1 MPKIKM
7 PARSF
12 YDRTHDVKGD
22 VNMGRMYPILHE
34 EVNPGDTF
42 SERAEVLF
50 RMNPM
55 IYPIMHEITAY
66 LRFFFV
72 RDWTIFP
79 DFDEM
84 ISKGPDGESDVT
96 LPMNGANYTVAVGSN
111 EDWLNI
117 NPGVYDADSFNTM
130 AKRAFNKCYNDWY
143 RPQNQVPDEIDLES
157 QADLYTTWEK
167 DLFTGTLPFTQRGPQ
182 VVLPLGSA
190 AGPLPIKYADNDGY
204 VYLGRGKTA
213 RVNLGSSSSPSYF
226 NVYGIGISG
235 KASLEASTALAPY
248 TRIDGYSNGTYPNTD
263 MHYSAAGSKTLAP
276 FIVNNISGSGTSSTS
291 AETDFAWSTLYADPA
306 ALNSVSINDWRMYM
320 QVQAW
325 LELNALGG
333 VRYPELV
340 LAHFG
345 VVTPDARV
353 ERAEY
358 LGSMKVPIVVSEV
371 LQTSSTDSTSPQGN
385 LAGHGIGANAR
396 SIFKRSFTEHGW
408 IIGILTIVPKSG
420 YQQGIPIEYQRE
432 SALDFTWPLFTR
444 LGMRDMPIKTL
455 FTGAYL
461 DANGHI
467 TTPENGTWTPVAD
480 PDATFGYYTIYDE
493 LRYKSNSVHGKFRTN
508 LSYIH
513 LNRIFETAPTL
524 SQQFVECHPQ
534 TDRIKAVTTEAD
546 GNIQIVHRL
555 KCYRELPKNPTP
567 WHF

>member
-22 VNMGRMYPILHE
+22 IDMGKMYPVLHE

-42 SERAEVLF
+42 SLNSEILL

-55 IYPIMHEITAY
+55 IYPVMHEMTAY
-66 LRFFFV
+66 LRCFFV
-72 RDWTIFP
+72 RDWTI
-79 DFDEM
+79 DDTFDEM
-84 ISKGPDGESDVT
+84 ISKGPDGESTET
-96 LPMNGANYTVAVGSN
+96 LPMNGANYTVALGSP

-117 NPGVYDADSFNTM
+117 NPGVYDADSFNLM
-130 AKRAFNKCYNDWY
+130 PLRAYNKVYNDWY
-143 RPQNQVPDEIDLES
+143 RPQNQVPDEVDLDD
-157 QADLYTTWEK
+157 QNMKYTTWEK

-182 VVLPLGSA
+182 VILPLGTTSTK
-190 AGPLPIKYADNDGY
+190 LPVHYNDNDSY
-204 VYLGRGKTA
+204 VSLGRGFA
-213 RVNLGSSSSPSYF
+213 NSRVTQS
-226 NVYGIGISG
+226 ISG
-235 KASLEASTALAPY
+235 
-248 TRIDGYSNGTYPNTD
+248 NTV
-263 MHYSAAGSKTLAP
+263 
-276 FIVNNISGSGTSSTS
+276 FEGSGNAVTPWARAELEQKTNFGSIGGVSSAS
-291 AETDFAWSTLYADPA
+291 GNFAYSTLYAEVPTI
-306 ALNSVSINDWRMYM
+306 NPITMNDWRNYM

-325 LELNALGG
+325 MELNALGG

-358 LGSMKVPIVVSEV
+358 LGSMKVPVIVSEV

-396 SIFKRSFTEHGW
+396 TLFKRSFTEHGW
-408 IIGILTIVPKSG
+408 IIGILTWVPKSG

-432 SALDFTWPLFTR
+432 SALDFAWPLFTR

-455 FTGAYL
+455 YTGAYL
-461 DANGHI
+461 DSNGHI
-467 TTPENGTWTPVAD
+467 TTPENGTWTPVSD
-480 PDATFGYYTIYDE
+480 PNATFGYYTIYDE

>member
-22 VNMGRMYPILHE
+22 VNMGRMYPVLHE

-42 SERAEVLF
+42 SEQCEMLI

-55 IYPIMHEITAY
+55 IRPIMHEMSAY
-66 LRFFFV
+66 VRFFFV

-79 DFDEM
+79 EFDEM
-84 ISKGPDGESDVT
+84 ISKGPDGDSTVT

-117 NPGVYDADSFNTM
+117 NPGVYGANSFNTM
-130 AKRAFNKCYNDWY
+130 AKRSFNKCYNDWY
-143 RPQNQVPDEIDLES
+143 RPQNQVPNEIDLES
-157 QADLYTTWEK
+157 QADLYTTWER
-167 DLFTGTLPFTQRGPQ
+167 DQFTSTLPFTQRGPQ
-182 VVLPLGSA
+182 VVMPLGTSA
-190 AGPLPIKYADNDGY
+190 PVITGTELNQSAFLARKNASEPVRFRHTDNGLHPANA
-204 VYLGRGKTA
+204 V
-213 RVNLGSSSSPSYF
+213 
-226 NVYGIGISG
+226 GIGMSNTG
-235 KASLEASTALAPY
+235 AAFTHGGEALDSHPLAP
-248 TRIDGYSNGTYPNTD
+248 SNLYVDLTQG
-263 MHYSAAGSKTLAP
+263 
-276 FIVNNISGSGTSSTS
+276 VNGIS
-291 AETDFAWSTLYADPA
+291 
-306 ALNSVSINDWRMYM
+306 VNDWRNYM
-320 QVQAW
+320 SVQAW
-325 LELNALGG
+325 MELNALGG

-358 LGSMKVPIVVSEV
+358 LGSMKVPVIVSEV
-371 LQTSSTDSTSPQGN
+371 LQTSSTDTTSPQGN
-385 LAGHGIGANAR
+385 LAGHGIGANR
-396 SIFKRSFTEHGW
+396 RNIFKRSFTEHGW

-420 YQQGIPIEYQRE
+420 YQQGIPLEYQRE
-432 SALDFTWPLFTR
+432 SALDFTWPMFTR

-461 DANGHI
+461 DSNGHV
-467 TTPENGTWTPVAD
+467 TTPENGTWTPVSD
-480 PDATFGYYTIYDE
+480 PNATFGYYTIYDE
-493 LRYKSNSVHGKFRTN
+493 LRYKSNSVHGRFRDN
-508 LSYIH
+508 LAFWH
-513 LNRIFETAPTL
+513 LNRIFETAPAL
-524 SQQFVECHPQ
+524 SKEFVECHPQ
-534 TDRIKAVTTEAD
+534 TERIKAVTTESDA
-546 GNIQIVHRL
+546 NVQIVHRL

>member
-22 VNMGRMYPILHE
+22 VNMGRMYPVLHE

-42 SERAEVLF
+42 SEQCEMLI

-55 IYPIMHEITAY
+55 IRPIMHEMSAY
-66 LRFFFV
+66 VRFFFV
-72 RDWTIFP
+72 RDWTIFA

-84 ISKGPDGESDVT
+84 ISKGPDGESTVT

-117 NPGVYDADSFNTM
+117 NPGVYNANSFNTM

-143 RPQNQVPDEIDLES
+143 RPQNQVPNEIDLES
-157 QADLYTTWEK
+157 QSDLYTTWER
-167 DLFTGTLPFTQRGPQ
+167 DQFTSTLPFTQRGPQ
-182 VVLPLGSA
+182 VVMPLGTSA
-190 AGPLPIKYADNDGY
+190 PVVFEHGSKANYTSRPGVYADNGSLITDLNHELY
-204 VYLGRGKTA
+204 VGQSTGLLTIASSTGGATGAGSANLSAYADLSHG
-213 RVNLGSSSSPSYF
+213 VN
-226 NVYGIGISG
+226 GIS
-235 KASLEASTALAPY
+235 
-248 TRIDGYSNGTYPNTD
+248 
-263 MHYSAAGSKTLAP
+263 
-276 FIVNNISGSGTSSTS
+276 V
-291 AETDFAWSTLYADPA
+291 
-306 ALNSVSINDWRMYM
+306 NDWRNYM

-325 LELNALGG
+325 MELNALGG

-358 LGSMKVPIVVSEV
+358 LGSMKVPVIVSEV
-371 LQTSSTDSTSPQGN
+371 LQTSSTDTTSPQGN
-385 LAGHGIGANAR
+385 LAGHGIGANR
-396 SIFKRSFTEHGW
+396 RNIFKRSFTEHGW

-420 YQQGIPIEYQRE
+420 YQQGIPLEYQRE

-461 DANGHI
+461 DSNGHV
-467 TTPENGTWTPVAD
+467 TTPENGTWTPVSD
-480 PDATFGYYTIYDE
+480 PNATFGYYTIYDE
-493 LRYKSNSVHGKFRTN
+493 LRYKSNSVHGRFRDN
-508 LSYIH
+508 LSFWH
-513 LNRIFETAPTL
+513 LNRIFETAPAL
-524 SQQFVECHPQ
+524 SKEFVECHPQ
-534 TDRIKAVTTEAD
+534 TERIKAVTTESDA
-546 GNIQIVHRL
+546 NIQIVHRL

>member
-22 VNMGRMYPILHE
+22 INMGRMYPVLHE

-42 SERAEVLF
+42 SEQCEMLI

-55 IYPIMHEITAY
+55 IYPIFHEMSAY
-66 LRFFFV
+66 VRFFFV
-72 RDWTIFP
+72 RDWTIFD

-84 ISKGPDGESDVT
+84 ISKGPDGDSVVT

-117 NPGVYDADSFNTM
+117 NPGVYDANSFNTM

-157 QADLYTTWEK
+157 QSDLYTTWEK
-167 DLFTGTLPFTQRGPQ
+167 DQFTSVLPFTQRGPQ
-182 VVLPLGSA
+182 VIMPLGTTAPVVLSITNSNATQLVKQFDEDGETLVNSVTYGVNSTGVNGAIKESCGLAGYTNGRLVNQTKSA
-190 AGPLPIKYADNDGY
+190 G
-204 VYLGRGKTA
+204 TTT
-213 RVNLGSSSSPSYF
+213 
-226 NVYGIGISG
+226 
-235 KASLEASTALAPY
+235 STVAV
-248 TRIDGYSNGTYPNTD
+248 TRSFIDPNGTYVANL
-263 MHYSAAGSKTLAP
+263 AAPG
-276 FIVNNISGSGTSSTS
+276 NGIS
-291 AETDFAWSTLYADPA
+291 
-306 ALNSVSINDWRMYM
+306 VNDWRNYI

-325 LELNALGG
+325 MELNALGG
-333 VRYPELV
+333 IRYPELV

-358 LGSMKVPIVVSEV
+358 LGSMKVPIIVSEV

-385 LAGHGIGANAR
+385 LAGHGIGANRR

-420 YQQGIPIEYQRE
+420 YQQGIPLEYQRE

-455 FTGAYL
+455 YTGAYL
-461 DANGHI
+461 DSDGHI
-467 TTPENGTWTPVAD
+467 TTPENGTWTPVSD
-480 PDATFGYYTIYDE
+480 PNATFGYYTIYDE

-508 LSYIH
+508 LAYMH
-513 LNRIFETAPTL
+513 LNRIFESAPQL

-534 TDRIKAVTTEAD
+534 TERIKAVTTEAD
-546 GNIQIVHRL
+546 ANIQIVHRL

>member
-22 VNMGRMYPILHE
+22 VNMGRIYPVLHE

-42 SERAEVLF
+42 SEQCEMLIRI
-50 RMNPM
+50 NPM
-55 IYPIMHEITAY
+55 IRPIMHEISAY
-66 LRFFFV
+66 VRFFFV
-72 RDWTIFP
+72 RDWTIFD

-84 ISKGPDGESDVT
+84 ISKGPDGDSSVT

-117 NPGVYDADSFNTM
+117 NPGVYDANSFNTM
-130 AKRAFNKCYNDWY
+130 AKRALNKCYNDWY

-157 QADLYTTWEK
+157 QADLYTTWER
-167 DLFTGTLPFTQRGPQ
+167 DQFTSVLPFTQRGPQ
-182 VVLPLGSA
+182 VVMPLGTSA
-190 AGPLPIKYADNDGY
+190 PVVSTGNPIRIQPVGQDSARRMYQAPIQNTSSMRLAMINENDTNSYGNST
-204 VYLGRGKTA
+204 VVAFSKTA
-213 RVNLGSSSSPSYF
+213 DDIGLKVDLTKGVN
-226 NVYGIGISG
+226 GIS
-235 KASLEASTALAPY
+235 
-248 TRIDGYSNGTYPNTD
+248 
-263 MHYSAAGSKTLAP
+263 
-276 FIVNNISGSGTSSTS
+276 V
-291 AETDFAWSTLYADPA
+291 
-306 ALNSVSINDWRMYM
+306 NDWRNYM

-325 LELNALGG
+325 MELNALGG

-358 LGSMKVPIVVSEV
+358 LGSMKVPVIVSEV
-371 LQTSSTDSTSPQGN
+371 LQTSSTDTTSPQGN
-385 LAGHGIGANAR
+385 LAGHGIGANR
-396 SIFKRSFTEHGW
+396 RNIFKRSFTEHGW

-420 YQQGIPIEYQRE
+420 YQQGIPLEYQRE

-461 DANGHI
+461 DSNGHV
-467 TTPENGTWTPVAD
+467 TTPENGTWTPVSD
-480 PDATFGYYTIYDE
+480 PNATFGYYTIYDE
-493 LRYKSNSVHGKFRTN
+493 LRYKSNSVHGRFRDN
-508 LSYIH
+508 LSFWH
-513 LNRIFETAPTL
+513 LNRIFETAPSL
-524 SQQFVECHPQ
+524 SKEFVECHPQ
-534 TDRIKAVTTEAD
+534 TERIKAVTTESDA
-546 GNIQIVHRL
+546 NVQIVHRL

>member
-22 VNMGRMYPILHE
+22 VNMGRMYPVLHE

-42 SERAEVLF
+42 SEQCEMLI

-55 IYPIMHEITAY
+55 IRPIMHELSAY
-66 LRFFFV
+66 VRFFFV

-79 DFDEM
+79 EFDEM
-84 ISKGPDGESDVT
+84 ISKGPDGESTVT

-117 NPGVYDADSFNTM
+117 NPGVYDANSFNTM
-130 AKRAFNKCYNDWY
+130 AKRSFNKCYNDWY

-157 QADLYTTWEK
+157 QADLYTTWER
-167 DLFTGTLPFTQRGPQ
+167 DQFTSVLPFTQRGPQ
-182 VVLPLGSA
+182 VVMPLGTSA
-190 AGPLPIKYADNDGY
+190 PVTVNDPGFNVRVSHAY
-204 VYLGRGKTA
+204 SSSNANLGALKMSGS
-213 RVNLGSSSSPSYF
+213 GSSSAIQGANTGTTVQNNIYL
-226 NVYGIGISG
+226 SG
-235 KASLEASTALAPY
+235 
-248 TRIDGYSNGTYPNTD
+248 
-263 MHYSAAGSKTLAP
+263 
-276 FIVNNISGSGTSSTS
+276 NNISARTLTGTVDLSQGV
-291 AETDFAWSTLYADPA
+291 
-306 ALNSVSINDWRMYM
+306 NGISINDWRNYM

-325 LELNALGG
+325 MELNALGG

-358 LGSMKVPIVVSEV
+358 LGSMKVPVIVSEV
-371 LQTSSTDSTSPQGN
+371 LQTSSTDTTSPQGN
-385 LAGHGIGANAR
+385 LAGHGIGANR
-396 SIFKRSFTEHGW
+396 RNIFKRSFTEHGW

-420 YQQGIPIEYQRE
+420 YQQGIPLEYQRE

-461 DANGHI
+461 DSNGHV
-467 TTPENGTWTPVAD
+467 TTPENGTWTPVSN
-480 PDATFGYYTIYDE
+480 PNATFGYYTIYDE
-493 LRYKSNSVHGKFRTN
+493 LRYKSNSVHGRFRDN
-508 LSYIH
+508 LSFWH
-513 LNRIFETAPTL
+513 LNRIFETAPAL
-524 SQQFVECHPQ
+524 SKEFVECHPQ
-534 TDRIKAVTTEAD
+534 TERIKAVTTESDA
-546 GNIQIVHRL
+546 NVQIVHRL

>member
-22 VNMGRMYPILHE
+22 VNMGRMYPVLHE

-42 SERAEVLF
+42 SEQCEMLI

-55 IYPIMHEITAY
+55 IRPIMHEMSAY
-66 LRFFFV
+66 VRFFFV
-72 RDWTIFP
+72 RDWTIFD

-84 ISKGPDGESDVT
+84 ISKGPDGDSIVT

-117 NPGVYDADSFNTM
+117 NPGVYDANSFNTM

-157 QADLYTTWEK
+157 QADLYTTWER
-167 DLFTGTLPFTQRGPQ
+167 DQFTSVLPFTQRGPQ
-182 VVLPLGSA
+182 VVMPLGTSA
-190 AGPLPIKYADNDGY
+190 PVVSTGNPIRVQPVGVERQLRLYQSTFQNTSSMRLSMIDENTDGAYGNNTVVAFSTAADDVGLK
-204 VYLGRGKTA
+204 VDLTQG
-213 RVNLGSSSSPSYF
+213 VN
-226 NVYGIGISG
+226 GIS
-235 KASLEASTALAPY
+235 
-248 TRIDGYSNGTYPNTD
+248 
-263 MHYSAAGSKTLAP
+263 
-276 FIVNNISGSGTSSTS
+276 V
-291 AETDFAWSTLYADPA
+291 
-306 ALNSVSINDWRMYM
+306 NDWRNYM

-325 LELNALGG
+325 MELNALGG

-358 LGSMKVPIVVSEV
+358 LGSMKVPVIVSEV

-385 LAGHGIGANAR
+385 LAGHGIGANR
-396 SIFKRSFTEHGW
+396 RNIFKRSFTEHGW

-420 YQQGIPIEYQRE
+420 YQQGIPLEYQRE

-461 DANGHI
+461 DSNGHV
-467 TTPENGTWTPVAD
+467 TTPENGTWTPVSD
-480 PDATFGYYTIYDE
+480 PNATFGYYTIYDE
-493 LRYKSNSVHGKFRTN
+493 LRYKSNSVHGRFRDN
-508 LSYIH
+508 LSFWH
-513 LNRIFETAPTL
+513 LNRIFETAPAL
-524 SQQFVECHPQ
+524 SKEFVECHPQ
-534 TDRIKAVTTEAD
+534 TDRIKAVTTESD
-546 GNIQIVHRL
+546 VNVQIVHRL

>member
-22 VNMGRMYPILHE
+22 IDMGKMYPVLHE

-42 SERAEVLF
+42 SLNSEILL

-55 IYPIMHEITAY
+55 IYPVMHEMTAY
-66 LRFFFV
+66 LRCFFV
-72 RDWTIFP
+72 RDWTI
-79 DFDEM
+79 DDTFDEM
-84 ISKGPDGESDVT
+84 ISKGPDGESTET
-96 LPMNGANYTVAVGSN
+96 LPMNGANYTVALGSP

-117 NPGVYDADSFNTM
+117 NPGVYDADQFNLM
-130 AKRAFNKCYNDWY
+130 PLRAYNKVYNDWY
-143 RPQNQVPDEIDLES
+143 RPQNQVPTEVSLDDQS
-157 QADLYTTWEK
+157 MKYTTWEK
-167 DLFTGTLPFTQRGPQ
+167 DLFTGVLPFTQRGPQ
-182 VVLPLGSA
+182 VILPLGTTSTQ
-190 AGPLPIKYADNDGY
+190 LPVHYRDNDSY
-204 VYLGRGKTA
+204 VNLGRGTTTIPA
-213 RVNLGSSSSPSYF
+213 SIGSNSYC
-226 NVYGIGISG
+226 GQAI
-235 KASLEASTALAPY
+235 
-248 TRIDGYSNGTYPNTD
+248 
-263 MHYSAAGSKTLAP
+263 
-276 FIVNNISGSGTSSTS
+276 SGTSSYSGSGSVISPYARINLRRTS
-291 AETDFAWSTLYADPA
+291 SGVPSADVQTNYDGTTSGTGLLSGGTFAYSTLYAEPPT
-306 ALNSVSINDWRMYM
+306 LSPITMNDWRNYM

-325 LELNALGG
+325 MELNALGG

-358 LGSMKVPIVVSEV
+358 LGSMKVPVIVSEV

-396 SIFKRSFTEHGW
+396 NIFKRSFTEHGW
-408 IIGILTIVPKSG
+408 IIGILTWVPKSG

-432 SALDFTWPLFTR
+432 SALDFAWPLFTR

-461 DANGHI
+461 DSNGHI
-467 TTPENGTWTPVAD
+467 TTPENGTWTPVTD
-480 PDATFGYYTIYDE
+480 PMATFGYYTIYDE

-513 LNRIFETAPTL
+513 LNRIFESEPTL
-524 SQQFVECHPQ
+524 
-534 TDRIKAVTTEAD
+534 
-546 GNIQIVHRL
+546 
-555 KCYRELPKNPTP
+555 
-567 WHF
+567 